1 MSRIRGVKALVH
13 NAVDRTVDLV
23 GSGHE
28 ATSRAVMR
36 VMNYAGPLAEP
47 ARQVDGLRREL
58 TTGVL
63 KTIKGVNHLVEGLT
77 NVGIDVLVPDVTP
90 VHTVLP
96 LRADVIGTAAWVGD
110 AALGMVNGVVGD
122 FLVERQNGLDLGMA
136 LRSLDAWIEEDGS
149 GIPADATP
157 RLVLLVHGLATTE
170 WSWCMDADKYLGNA
184 GANFGTLLKEDLG
197 YTPIYLRYN
206 SGRHISENGRVLAH
220 RLERLVQQW
229 PVEVEELLLLGH
241 SMGGLV
247 LRSACHVAEEEGLS
261 WVKRVRRAITL
272 ASPMQGAPLEKFGNL
287 AGAVLGAVDHPAT
300 AVIGELI
307 QGRSAGIKD
316 LRYGYVQDAE
326 WQGADPDAVAE
337 DRRRESSIPAHI
349 SWCFISATVSHSADH
364 PVGATVGDL
373 MVRVQSASGPRDA
386 PPRRVTHH
394 VGGVTHAAIQ
404 VQPEVYATIYDFL
417 ISESDTSEQ
426 HL

>member
-1 MSRIRGVKALVH
+1 MSRVRGVKALVH

-36 VMNYAGPLAEP
+36 VLNHAGPLAEP

-58 TTGVL
+58 TSGVL
-63 KTIKGVNHLVEGLT
+63 QTIKGVNHLVEGLT
-77 NVGIDVLVPDVTP
+77 DAGLDVLAPEGTP
-90 VHTVLP
+90 APTVLP

-136 LRSLDAWIEEDGS
+136 VRGLDDWIQEDGS
-149 GIPADATP
+149 GIPADASP
-157 RLVLLVHGLATTE
+157 RIVLLVHGLATTE

-197 YTPIYLRYN
+197 YTPLYLRYN
-206 SGRHISENGRVLAH
+206 SGRHISENGRALAQ
-220 RLERLVQQW
+220 RLERLLGQW
-229 PVEVEELLLLGH
+229 PVAVEELLLLGH

-247 LRSACHVAEEEGLS
+247 LRSACHIAQEEGLS
-261 WVKRVRRAITL
+261 WVKKVRRVVCL
-272 ASPMQGAPLEKFGNL
+272 ASPLQGAALEKFGNL
-287 AGAVLGAVDHPAT
+287 AGAVLSAVDHPAT

-326 WQGADPDAVAE
+326 WAGADPDAVAE
-337 DRRRESSIPAHI
+337 DRRRDSSLPPHI
-349 SWCFISATVSHSADH
+349 SWCFISATLSTSPDH
-364 PVGATVGDL
+364 PVGAALGDL
-373 MVRVQSASGPRDA
+373 LVRVESASGPRDA
-386 PPRRVTHH
+386 PPRRVIHH
-394 VGGVTHAAIQ
+394 VGGVSHAAIQ
-404 VQPEVYATIYDFL
+404 VQPEVYATLYDFL
-417 ISESDTSEQ
+417 TTEDSVSEECS
-426 HL
+426 